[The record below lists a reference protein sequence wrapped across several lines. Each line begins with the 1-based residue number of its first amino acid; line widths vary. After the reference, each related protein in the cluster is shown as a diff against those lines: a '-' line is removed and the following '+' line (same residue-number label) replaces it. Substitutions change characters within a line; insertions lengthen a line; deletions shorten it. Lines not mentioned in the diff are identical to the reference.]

1 MNVWLAYLSDQ
12 SSAVTAVWNV
22 GRLHHSAANILWL
35 GAESIGYEMQSHT
48 A

>member
-1 MNVWLAYLSDQ
+1 MDVRLAYLSDQ
-12 SSAVTAVWNV
+12 SSAVWNV